1 MKNWTREEGKHIG
14 KTAAEGF
21 IQHLGNG
28 HPRDN
33 ILILKTI
40 LKDRCIE
47 L

>member
-28 HPRDN
+28 QSSGQHSKNNPEGP
-33 ILILKTI
+33 LH
-40 LKDRCIE
+40 
-47 L
+47 